1 MKLQIS
7 EQIGYDLAKGFTS
20 YISRLFII
28 GIILSTL
35 YYLICSKTGWGRDS
49 TDADS
54 WHPSGLKPLT
64 DHATGV
70 QYLSDGKGG
79 LITRLNPD
87 GSLYK

>member
-35 YYLICSKTGWGRDS
+35 YYLICSKTGWGREAS
-49 TDADS
+49 HDAA
-54 WHPSGLKPLT
+54 K
-64 DHATGV
+64 
-70 QYLSDGKGG
+70 
-79 LITRLNPD
+79 
-87 GSLYK
+87 